1 VETAYITHPTEEMLL
16 RKKSFQDR
24 LCQAITA
31 AVKRY
36 IPILSAKEAK
46 PTGDSL
52 ERPAKK
58 RGG

>member
-1 VETAYITHPTEEMLL
+1 MLL

-36 IPILSAKEAK
+36 IPILSAKEGK
-46 PTGDSL
+46 PTGDSW
-52 ERPAKK
+52 EKPAKK

>member
-1 VETAYITHPTEEMLL
+1 MLL

-36 IPILSAKEAK
+36 IPVLAAKEAR
-46 PTGDSL
+46 PTGDAL
-52 ERPAKK
+52 EKPAKRK
-58 RGG
+58 GG